1 MAQILETFKGIDQA
15 TIASTVEPPSTSNH
29 QEADDDDDQNQ
40 PLSKAGL

>member
-15 TIASTVEPPSTSNH
+15 TIASTVEPPSTNH